1 MMQAIYSGKSPR
13 IRSLVATGEKTMT
26 NEFKIFSDDPK
37 YASQNPTD
45 LQMQKKGT
53 ETGLWDLIHY
63 FKIYLSIVLSY
74 YYQGKVN

>member
-45 LQMQKKGT
+45 LSRCRERAQRQDS
-53 ETGLWDLIHY
+53 EI
-63 FKIYLSIVLSY
+63 
-74 YYQGKVN
+74 